1 MLRFD
6 SFLLASLFDVSKGMP
21 SMQQTPPPSAGSW
34 EEEGL
39 FWRGPKP
46 PRSSD
51 SPSGDVWEDHDWIE
65 IPHEHYIAISKFRL
79 NEILWQ
85 FPKVQQARRDFKHFL
100 SRIESLY
107 HFHYHALLDELKS
120 DYEFFD
126 PDSGPLRR
134 RSSSP
139 EELLYRE
146 HRFLGN
152 FLRTMLRGNFLPF
165 TKKQVEDA
173 ELYSYLFDLKVRVQ
187 WDRHDPQLLQDFEQ
201 YVQTSEE
208 AAPLRRLLEAETLS
222 DYLQPHP
229 DFKNRVLLFWR
240 GVDYDRRQAAQ
251 PMQKLD
257 IWISAI
263 FGKVFF
269 PIQRLIEI
277 LRGERNVDKTLVQD
291 VIGDVGRLANL
302 LTFGLIGQDKQQ
314 TSHQAEDERTVVFE
328 RRWIRRL
335 NMENQPV
342 RLRDLFKPKIL
353 QEPELERMICLFRQ
367 TPTKALI
374 DQLRD
379 RIQRKKADPTQI
391 DHNIY
396 IKMFKRIPLADA
408 EVILPFKNPSMKS
421 FDITLISLTGV
432 GSLYALWKGLQS
444 GGSAAFVVMAVLLGL
459 FFRMIMGYIRTVQRY
474 NARMISELYDKNL
487 DNHTGVL
494 QYLVDSIEEQEY
506 KETVLAYYML
516 WLQDEAMTEE
526 QLDGAI
532 EEFLKQY
539 FEGIEIDFE
548 VDDALKKLVIR
559 PDQERDDHHLPLIEQ
574 FQAPDGQT
582 YYRALPLHEAI
593 EIMDAKWD
601 LLNRQRLESI
611 SGIL

>member
-1 MLRFD
+1 
-6 SFLLASLFDVSKGMP
+6 
-21 SMQQTPPPSAGSW
+21 MQNTPPPSVGSW

-46 PRSSD
+46 PLPSD
-51 SPSGDVWEDHDWIE
+51 SSSGEIWADHDWIE

-100 SRIESLY
+100 SRIESIY
-107 HFHYHALLDELKS
+107 HFHYHTLLDELKN

-126 PDSGPLRR
+126 PDSGPQRR
-134 RSSSP
+134 KSSTP
-139 EELLYRE
+139 EELRYRE
-146 HRFLGN
+146 HRFLSN

-165 TKKQVEDA
+165 TQKQVEA
-173 ELYSYLFDLKVRVQ
+173 AKLYTYLFDLKVRVL
-187 WDRHDPQLLQDFEQ
+187 WERHDPALLRDFEQ
-201 YVQTSEE
+201 YLQTSEE
-208 AAPLRRLLEAETLS
+208 AAPLRKLLEAETLS

-229 DFKNRVLLFWR
+229 NYQNRVLLFWR
-240 GVDYDRRQAAQ
+240 GIAYDRRQAAQ

-257 IWISAI
+257 IWISTI
-263 FGKVFF
+263 FGKLFF
-269 PIQRLIEI
+269 PFQRLVEI
-277 LRGERNVDKTLVQD
+277 LRGERRVDKALVSD
-291 VIGDVGRLANL
+291 VIEDVGRLANL

-314 TSHQAEDERTVVFE
+314 TAVQQDEERSVVFE
-328 RRWIRRL
+328 RRWLRRL
-335 NMENQPV
+335 NMQNQPIH
-342 RLRDLFKPKIL
+342 LRDLFTPKTL
-353 QEPELERMICLFRQ
+353 QEPEMERVICLFRQ
-367 TPTKALI
+367 TTDKALV
-374 DQLRD
+374 DQIRERL
-379 RIQRKKADPTQI
+379 QRKKSESTEITNHD
-391 DHNIY
+391 IY

-408 EVILPFKNPSMKS
+408 EVILPFKKPAMKS

-444 GGSAAFVVMAVLLGL
+444 GGSASFVIMAVLLGL
-459 FFRMIMGYIRTVQRY
+459 FFRMIMGYLRTVQRY

-506 KETVLAYYML
+506 KEAVLAYYML
-516 WLQDEAMTEE
+516 WLQEQPMTEA

-539 FEGIEIDFE
+539 FEGLEIDFE

-559 PDQERDDHHLPLIEQ
+559 PDQERDAHHLPLIEQ
-574 FQAPDGQT
+574 FQAPDGEI
-582 YYRALPLHEAI
+582 YYRALPLPEAL

-601 LLNRQRLESI
+601 LLNRQRLEAI